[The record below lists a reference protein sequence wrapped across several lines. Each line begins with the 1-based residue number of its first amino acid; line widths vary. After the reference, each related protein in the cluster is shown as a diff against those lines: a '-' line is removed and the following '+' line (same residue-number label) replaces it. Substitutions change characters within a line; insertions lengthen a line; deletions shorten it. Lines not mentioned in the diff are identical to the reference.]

1 MNKQRI
7 TNYKSV

>member
-7 TNYKSV
+7 HWVP